1 MWKSINTQLYILFS
15 KKSAWIMWFL
25 MFGAMAVHFV
35 GNIMKYYGY
44 DESYMYNPLR
54 LIYMGGYNHG
64 VIGFLF
70 AQFYPFL
77 LVIPA
82 SFAYFADKKSRAIVF
97 QQARTDRKSYYISK
111 SISAFLA
118 AFIIYALPLY
128 IELVL
133 NILAFPVSLNISLD
147 SDNGNVL
154 ELVHS
159 DGIQK
164 YLFSDLWIYNKL
176 LYIIIMIALLGIL
189 TGLLAVFAQ
198 CISMVFRFRYAVFIF
213 LPVYILLFSI
223 KKVLGGIESLEWS
236 ANYFEYILIADP
248 TTGSSVVYVTFMLIL
263 AVLDASMI
271 AYMIRKDEI
280 V

>member
-1 MWKSINTQLYILFS
+1 
-15 KKSAWIMWFL
+15 
-25 MFGAMAVHFV
+25 
-35 GNIMKYYGY
+35 
-44 DESYMYNPLR
+44 
-54 LIYMGGYNHG
+54 MGGYNHG